1 MKAHNLQQTCSRI
14 VLMLFQ
20 QFVIKSPSSFVTLQ
34 YATFDQIQYPLLM
47 GWDTMAHIVSEYK
60 IGKKNWKNVI
70 KAETRVPDAIRQRGA
85 SSSCNRL
92 PPPYN
97 PGSDVIKCECTVRTV
112 RTIFYLTPC
121 NGGKIFYFTPVYVQ
135 YVQFLSNVIQC
146 TYCTCIVGYKLR
158 R

>member
-1 MKAHNLQQTCSRI
+1 MQLSIKYSTPSLWDETLWHTLSRNI
-14 VLMLFQ
+14 KLKKKIEKMLLRPRHACRTRFDN
-20 QFVIKSPSSFVTLQ
+20 VARVVH
-34 YATFDQIQYPLLM
+34 AT
-47 GWDTMAHIVSEYK
+47 A
-60 IGKKNWKNVI
+60 
-70 KAETRVPDAIRQRGA
+70 
-85 SSSCNRL
+85 
-92 PPPYN
+92 PPYN
-97 PGSDVIKCECTVRTV
+97 PGSDVIRCECTVRTV